1 MGSNLKK
8 VGSCWEIFYF
18 FFNKKRIQILVGW
31 FKTLWQYGM
40 GAIPVSICSF
50 SAAASAHYAWEN
62 YFKIISDNPSQM
74 GFISSKPSVSG
85 FLGVCVSLT
94 ATNGRLP
101 RGKMLRGVGGRG
113 KKSPDLAEPPRAAD
127 VDCNNLLFR
136 FSIIWPPFLQRL
148 INADIL
154 WTLL

>member
-1 MGSNLKK
+1 MSNFFLTFNAPK
-8 VGSCWEIFYF
+8 VLLFHIMF
-18 FFNKKRIQILVGW
+18 
-31 FKTLWQYGM
+31 
-40 GAIPVSICSF
+40 VSTCSF
-50 SAAASAHYAWEN
+50 SAAASVHYV
-62 YFKIISDNPSQM
+62 FKKLFTIISDNPSQM

-127 VDCNNLLFR
+127 VDCNNVLFR